1 MGSRVAVAPPLAYSL
16 LTALYSPENNMTADN
31 ENEPRRTR
39 FDVNEARARAQE
51 AIRKSEF
58 ILSRAWGLLREPKKE
73 WEQIK
78 AEETTIPH
86 LLIGYVA
93 PLAAIPPVA
102 GLIGSLLFEPIAVG
116 PLGDALVGVVVTWVV
131 TVALVFLL
139 GVLIN
144 TLADQFDADRNEVA
158 AQKVAAFSI
167 TPAFLSGFFSLW
179 PPLWWVA
186 LFALA
191 AMVYIMYRGL
201 PILMKA
207 PEDRALSYAAT
218 VTVAGAVAF
227 IVLFALASCVG

>member
-1 MGSRVAVAPPLAYSL
+1 
-16 LTALYSPENNMTADN
+16 MTADN
-31 ENEPRRTR
+31 ENEPRGRAR
-39 FDVNEARARAQE
+39 FNLNVEEARARAQE
-51 AIRKSEF
+51 AVRKSEIIF
-58 ILSRAWGLLREPKKE
+58 TRAYGLLREPKKE

-78 AEETTIPH
+78 AEETTVPN

-102 GLIGSLLFEPIAVG
+102 GLIGSAIFEPIRVG
-116 PLGDALVGVVVTWVV
+116 PITEAIVGVFVTWVV

-144 TLADQFDADRNEVA
+144 TLADQFDADRNDIG
-158 AQKVAAFSI
+158 AQKVAAYSI
-167 TPAFLSGFFSLW
+167 TPALLSGLFSLW
-179 PPLWWVA
+179 PPLWWIS

-201 PILMKA
+201 PVLMKA

-218 VTVAGAVAF
+218 VTVATAVAF
-227 IVLFALASCVG
+227 IVMFALASCVS